1 MLKEKIK
8 QLDEFHPKKTYTDQ
22 DVILLLK
29 LIVVDGKTN
38 VKEITSQTY
47 LTQLQVEKH
56 LKNKEKLCKYLTEE
70 EYEEYLTYYYKLTN
84 FISDQRDLKNTKD
97 LQAKEE
103 AKNNERLFI
112 HKIVTDIME
121 SRLSLDQIAEKNY
134 TITTSIKKLLD
145 NISLIDGMY
154 GEGYSKLLREKLASN
169 GYIRQSVPRN
179 MILIEESNHIMIAK
193 PSFIFLNEFD
203 FKRLRTVS
211 HFIFDN
217 QYDLDLTAK
226 QLELSPI
233 SVHNILSDPKNEAI
247 LKKEIYEHIKKIS
260 DVQKLMFEGSIDKR
274 KDFCNSVVA
283 LLEKYNYN
291 FFEVQR
297 ELQIP
302 LNVLRYCLRQAPL
315 TLMYSQEQISLIN
328 EFIYV
333 NEEKKHKK

>member
-8 QLDEFHPKKTYTDQ
+8 HLDEFHPKKTYIDQ

-29 LIVVDGKTN
+29 LIVIDGKTD
-38 VKEITSQTY
+38 VKEIASNTY

-103 AKNNERLFI
+103 TKRNERLFI

-121 SRLSLDQIAEKNY
+121 SRLSLDQIAERNY
-134 TITTSIKKLLD
+134 TITTSLKKLLD

-154 GEGYSKLLREKLASN
+154 GEGYSKLLREKLVSN
-169 GYIRQSVPRN
+169 GCIRQSVPRN
-179 MILIEESNHIMIAK
+179 MILIEERNHLMLIN
-193 PSFIFLNEFD
+193 PSFIYLNEFD
-203 FKRLRTVS
+203 FKRLKMVS
-211 HFIFDN
+211 HFIFN
-217 QYDLDLTAK
+217 SNYDLDLTAK
-226 QLELSPI
+226 ELELSPI
-233 SVHNILSDPKNEAI
+233 SVHNVLSDPKNAAI
-247 LKKEIYEHIKKIS
+247 LKKEIYEQIKRIS
-260 DVQKLMFEGSIDKR
+260 DIQKLMFEGSIDNR
-274 KDFCNSVVA
+274 KEFWNLLVD

-297 ELQIP
+297 ELQLPI
-302 LNVLRYCLRQAPL
+302 NVLKRCLKDAP
-315 TLMYSQEQISLIN
+315 ISLLYSPEKITIIN
-328 EFIYV
+328 EFL
-333 NEEKKHKK
+333 NEENGKHKK